1 MNKMKFTNK
10 AFCLVLFFFLTVFSH
25 AQNNDELE
33 TVVDE
38 LYTAMVDKDK
48 SVLKKLTADKLTY
61 GHSSGTLEDKS
72 QFIEAVMNGSFDYI
86 SITPEDQKIII
97 SGDVA
102 LVRHIFVTKALNE
115 GKPIDIRIGNL
126 MTFQKLNGIWKLLAR
141 QAYKL

>member
-10 AFCLVLFFFLTVFSH
+10 AFCLTLFFFLAVFSH
-25 AQNNDELE
+25 AQNNDEVE

-38 LYTAMVDKDK
+38 FYTAMVVKDK

-72 QFIEAVMNGSFDYI
+72 QFIEAVMNGSFDFI

-102 LVRHIFVTKALNE
+102 LVRHIFVTKALNG